1 MITVY
6 IFIPFQKSVKCYRMN
21 KIPRGFQIL
30 SLLSLLPLTMEN
42 TLQFEQLFDVVILKD
57 AVTIL

>member
-1 MITVY
+1 MTTVY
-6 IFIPFQKSVKCYRMN
+6 IFIPFQKSVKCYRIN